1 MNEKIKVSVP
11 ILTLNSGKYLE
22 RCLESIKNVAEI
34 IVMDGNSTD
43 NTLEIARK
51 YGAKIYKQFET
62 DEPNQKI
69 ENFTEMRLKLWSL
82 VTEPW
87 MFLLDSDEF
96 ATPELM
102 EEISEI
108 IARDEKDT
116 AYLIPR
122 LQIIKGSRLIKH
134 NFSYPYNYMR
144 LFRRDSGITLKDK
157 AVHENLVIPESI
169 TQKLTKN
176 YCITDLLTNE
186 ERMEKDKHYLK
197 LEFATKPRF
206 GWYKTV
212 HKATINILKG
222 LHIVEMSVIIYFKYG
237 FKESLPPKY
246 VWRFV
251 RYHFLIAWYLIK
263 RKFVKI

>member
-1 MNEKIKVSVP
+1 M
-11 ILTLNSGKYLE
+11 
-22 RCLESIKNVAEI
+22 ESIKDVAEI

-51 YGAKIYKQFET
+51 YGAKIYRQFET

-69 ENFTEMRLKLWSL
+69 ENFTEMRLKLWNL
-82 VTEPW
+82 ATEPW

-102 EEISEI
+102 EEIRGI

-122 LQIIKGSRLIKH
+122 LQIIAGNRLIKH

-144 LFRRDSGITLKDK
+144 LFRRDSGITLKQK
-157 AVHENLVIPESI
+157 AVHENLEIPANI
-169 TQKLTKN
+169 TQKITNN
-176 YCITDLLTNE
+176 YCVTDLPTNE
-186 ERMEKDKHYLK
+186 ESMEKDAHYLK
-197 LEFATKPRF
+197 LEFATKPDY
-206 GWYKTV
+206 GWYKTIR
-212 HKATINILKG
+212 KSIINVLKG
-222 LHIVEMSVIIYFKYG
+222 CHIAEMSAVIYVQFG

-246 VWRFV
+246 VWRFM

-263 RKFVKI
+263 RKFVKV